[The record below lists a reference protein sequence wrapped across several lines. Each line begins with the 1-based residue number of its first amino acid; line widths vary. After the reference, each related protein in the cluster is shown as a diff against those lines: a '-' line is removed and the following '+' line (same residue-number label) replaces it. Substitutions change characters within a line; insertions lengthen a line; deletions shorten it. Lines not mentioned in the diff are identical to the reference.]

1 VYLEIFKESLRVL
14 FYNKLFLSMLG
25 IIIGVGV
32 VMTIIAIQELDYS
45 LEYIQPIKRQ
55 IKACRGFKV

>member
-1 VYLEIFKESLRVL
+1 MEIFKESLRVL